1 MSLSMC
7 YCCSKFSWICYLFIR
22 VGSCI
27 PFLFSFSFLLIC
39 CQIWNLFSIIIGSS
53 LNFMQVDNKYNKF
66 PIFMKILT
74 LLHYNFLLPL
84 EFIFT
89 IVNLNIWHWFFSRH
103 ISSLGTL
110 FINLDECIVNFI
122 IEPSFYFNLVGF
134 RLNIGP
140 LPIIFSYQMTRVSQ
154 VHMFINCIHSSM
166 EFCNSWSIFPPSS
179 KAC

>member
-1 MSLSMC
+1 MITWTNLHACNWKFFHPFLIETIVDAICLCPCVIVVQNFLEFVIYLLGLEVASL
-7 YCCSKFSWICYLFIR
+7 
-22 VGSCI
+22 
-27 PFLFSFSFLLIC
+27 FLFSFSFLLIC

-103 ISSLGTL
+103 ISSLRTL
-110 FINLDECIVNFI
+110 FIN
-122 IEPSFYFNLVGF
+122 
-134 RLNIGP
+134 
-140 LPIIFSYQMTRVSQ
+140 
-154 VHMFINCIHSSM
+154 
-166 EFCNSWSIFPPSS
+166 
-179 KAC
+179 